1 MLRNEKE
8 ANKNTTIQTCTQKY
22 TCTYLYMCICNLI
35 KMCIGTLW
43 SGGYDSMLQIQETQF
58 GPKSEASMVGQTI
71 KSLPAFRSPRF
82 NPWVSKM
89 P

>member
-1 MLRNEKE
+1 
-8 ANKNTTIQTCTQKY
+8 
-22 TCTYLYMCICNLI
+22 
-35 KMCIGTLW
+35 MCIGTLW